1 MAVIDV
7 QVHAYERNHPGRP
20 WAGHPHGPAS
30 PERFRV
36 VKPIDP
42 ANPAVDD
49 VLADWAKTK
58 GAVGVRLMLREEQ
71 ISDPGDPRL
80 NRAFAAAGRHGF
92 DHCTSGGSRRCRR
105 RR

>member
-20 WAGHPHGPAS
+20 WAGHLHGPAS
-30 PERFRV
+30 ATGEEMIAAMDAVGVDAAIIVSTFNLYRYDPSYALEVYAKYPERFRV

-42 ANPAVDD
+42 ANPVDQ

-58 GAVGVRLMLREEQ
+58 GAVGVRLM
-71 ISDPGDPRL
+71 
-80 NRAFAAAGRHGF
+80 
-92 DHCTSGGSRRCRR
+92 
-105 RR
+105 